1 MKSVVRYVSFKFPF
15 IDHSLKIIIM
25 TKEEVL
31 KRAEATG
38 LTFEVE
44 RELAS
49 GSTPDEAA
57 REWDLL

>member
-1 MKSVVRYVSFKFPF
+1 
-15 IDHSLKIIIM
+15 M
-25 TKEEVL
+25 TKKEVL
-31 KRAEATG
+31 KRAKVAG

-44 RELAS
+44 RELNS

>member
-1 MKSVVRYVSFKFPF
+1 
-15 IDHSLKIIIM
+15 M
-25 TKEEVL
+25 TKEEIL

>member
-1 MKSVVRYVSFKFPF
+1 
-15 IDHSLKIIIM
+15 M

-44 RELAS
+44 RELAL
-49 GSTPDEAA
+49 GSTPDDAA
-57 REWDLL
+57 REWDL